1 MYSSILQLLNHFQT
15 FRKGTFFIGGVG
27 PGLRR
32 GGSLVNFLQIG
43 EGQTCFILNRGRV
56 TVLLARKKLLNVAS
70 ILYIQAKLPIK
81 INLNYLQVSKNLYIK
96 KLSSP
101 N

>member
-1 MYSSILQLLNHFQT
+1 MNCYPRPSTPLCEL
-15 FRKGTFFIGGVG
+15 FREGTFFVGGGG

-32 GGSLVNFLQIG
+32 GGSLVNFLHIG
-43 EGQTCFILNRGRV
+43 DGQTCFIVNRGRV
-56 TVLLARKKLLNVAS
+56 TVFLARKKLLHVAS
-70 ILYIQAKLPIK
+70 ILYIQAKLPVK